1 MVISY
6 DVIHS
11 MKNRFSPYW
20 DGHKKLSVMQ
30 QIIDIVQRLMEELD
44 VTVLGLLC
52 GAFSF
57 ILGVIISQYK
67 LEECFHHRRVWSGLA
82 VSLGLLI
89 LAVCMDS

>member
-1 MVISY
+1 
-6 DVIHS
+6 
-11 MKNRFSPYW
+11 
-20 DGHKKLSVMQ
+20 MQ

-67 LEECFHHRRVWSGLA
+67 L
-82 VSLGLLI
+82 
-89 LAVCMDS
+89 